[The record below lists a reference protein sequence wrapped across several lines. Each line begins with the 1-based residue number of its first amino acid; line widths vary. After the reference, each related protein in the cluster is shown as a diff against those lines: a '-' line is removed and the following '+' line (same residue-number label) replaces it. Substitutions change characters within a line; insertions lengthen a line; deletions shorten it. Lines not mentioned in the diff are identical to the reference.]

1 MQMSKEDDDKEE
13 TCLNIR
19 QLEQE
24 AGPLVQALAKVN
36 CYLRRIEITL
46 EEYVLLKIVIM
57 SSDEEKEVN
66 NNQFK
71 DSNNNCKDREFA
83 GLKEENCDGDV
94 IRSIHEQHLQALQ
107 LITELHRYEKVLNSM
122 QVIDEA
128 ASILVKSKMFWIPYL
143 LTTNLQ

>member
-1 MQMSKEDDDKEE
+1 MSKEDEDKEE
-13 TCLNIR
+13 TFLNTR

-36 CYLRRIEITL
+36 CYLRCIDLTL
-46 EEYVLLKIVIM
+46 QEYVLLKIVIM

-71 DSNNNCKDREFA
+71 DSNNNCKDKELA
-83 GLKEENCDGDV
+83 GLKEENGDEDV
-94 IRSIHEQHLQALQ
+94 IQSIHEQHLQALQ
-107 LITELHRYEKVLNSM
+107 LITEPHRYERILNSM
-122 QVIDEA
+122 KVIDEA
-128 ASILVKSKMFWIPYL
+128 ASILIKSKLFWVPYL

>member
-1 MQMSKEDDDKEE
+1 MSKEDDDKEE

-46 EEYVLLKIVIM
+46 QEYVLLKIVIM

-66 NNQFK
+66 NNSQFK
-71 DSNNNCKDREFA
+71 DNNCKEREFA
-83 GLKEENCDGDV
+83 GLKEETACDEDV
-94 IRSIHEQHLQALQ
+94 IQSIHEQHLQALQ
-107 LITELHRYEKVLNSM
+107 LIAEPHRYEKVLNSM
-122 QVIDEA
+122 KVIDEA

-143 LTTNLQ
+143 LTTNLP